1 MRIHEWLKVL
11 AERKG
16 SDLYLATGAPP
27 CAKFEGELKTI
38 SSDVLSPG
46 EVAEIANELM
56 DETQREEFARDLEM
70 NLAVSLPSV
79 GRFRVNI
86 FRQRNEVSIVARFIV
101 MDIPQWHELG
111 LPEILTDLIMRKRG
125 LILFVGA
132 TGSGKSTSL
141 AAMID
146 YRNSNTSGHIV
157 TIEDPVEFVH
167 RHKKSIVNQREVG
180 VDTRNW
186 HNALKNTLRQAPDV
200 ILIGEI
206 RDRETMEHAIAFAET
221 GHLCISTLHAN
232 NANQALDR
240 IINFFPE
247 EKRQQLLMDLSL
259 NLQAFVSQR
268 LIPNTEGGRSAA
280 VEVML
285 GSPTVKELILR
296 GDIGGLKEIMEK
308 SKDRGMKT
316 FDMALFD
323 LCQAGKITEE
333 EALRNADSENNLRLR
348 LKLAGDQNAEGEKT
362 TFSLEDDQV

>member
-56 DETQREEFARDLEM
+56 DDTQREEFARDLEM
-70 NLAVSLPSV
+70 NLAVSVPSV

-101 MDIPQWHELG
+101 MDIPQWHDLG

-206 RDRETMEHAIAFAET
+206 RDRETMEHAISFAET

-268 LIPNTEGGRSAA
+268 LIPNSEGGRSAA

-308 SKDRGMKT
+308 SK
-316 FDMALFD
+316 
-323 LCQAGKITEE
+323 EE
-333 EALRNADSENNLRLR
+333 LIQLHLN
-348 LKLAGDQNAEGEKT
+348 
-362 TFSLEDDQV
+362 